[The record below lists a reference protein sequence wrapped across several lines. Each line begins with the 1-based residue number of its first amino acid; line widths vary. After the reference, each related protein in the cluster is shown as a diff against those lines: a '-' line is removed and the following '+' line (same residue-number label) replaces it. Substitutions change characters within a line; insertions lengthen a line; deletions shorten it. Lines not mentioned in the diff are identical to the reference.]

1 MIKAR
6 FLIDSGKTVGFIVS
20 GHAGYAESGH
30 DIVCAGVSASLMLT
44 VNAITENFGVKAECE
59 DLGNEI
65 RFTLVDLSIEAVKLI
80 EAFRTNLEILSNEF
94 SGTISIENMEV

>member
-20 GHAGYAESGH
+20 GHARYAESGH

-44 VNAITENFGVKAECE
+44 VNAITENFGIRAEVR
-59 DLGNEI
+59 DLENEI
-65 RFTLVDLSIEAVKLI
+65 FFKVLDESDEAEKII
-80 EAFRTNLEILSNEF
+80 EAFKTNLKILSNEF